1 MASKTKIVAV
11 TEFITNIKR
20 KEFIILTFLLPLILF
35 MSMVYPLLFLQTVSH
50 QRELLGVVD
59 ETGAVLPI
67 LKERYHDY
75 NIGEIKTAVEAR
87 QLLENDSISGYIVIP
102 KDFLKI
108 GKASYYSKI
117 QLSSLSPANIN
128 LERILSDIVIENL
141 LLDKGIPKE
150 TIDKVKNPIEME
162 RITVTKKG
170 EEIETPFAFFGNY
183 LLPLFLFMS
192 IMNAGGYLLN
202 GIIEEKENKVVE
214 VLLST
219 ISSNELLSGKILGLG
234 GLGIVQV
241 GIWMIGIIAVT
252 SLLKIPLVSLE
263 KGVLMMIDFVLGYL
277 FYSSIFAMIGSISTS
292 TRDSQQISAI
302 VSFFVFI
309 PLLLFLGIVQNP
321 NMNFIRVLGMIP
333 PFIPTIMMMRVLL
346 SEVPFIDIIISILIL
361 SVALVAAAKIA
372 SKMFKIGI
380 LMYGKKPSFNE
391 AVSYTHLRAHE
402 TVLDLVCR
410 LLLEKKKQQLPYRS
424 HTHVHIH

>member
-1 MASKTKIVAV
+1 MVSKTKIVAV

-35 MSMVYPLLFLQTVSH
+35 MSMVIPLLFMQTVSH
-50 QRELLGVVD
+50 EREILGVVD

-102 KDFLKI
+102 KDFLRI

-263 KGVLMMIDFVLGYL
+263 KGVLMMIYFVLGYL

-391 AVSYTHLRAHE
+391 VLRWI
-402 TVLDLVCR
+402 R
-410 LLLEKKKQQLPYRS
+410 G
-424 HTHVHIH
+424 

>member
-35 MSMVYPLLFLQTVSH
+35 MSMVIPLLFMQTVSH
-50 QRELLGVVD
+50 EREILGVVD

-87 QLLENDSISGYIVIP
+87 QLLENDSISSYIVIP
-102 KDFLKI
+102 KDFLRI

-241 GIWMIGIIAVT
+241 GIWMMGIIAVT

-263 KGVLMMIDFVLGYL
+263 KGVLMMIYFVLGYL

-391 AVSYTHLRAHE
+391 VLRWI
-402 TVLDLVCR
+402 R
-410 LLLEKKKQQLPYRS
+410 G
-424 HTHVHIH
+424 

>member
-1 MASKTKIVAV
+1 MVSKTKIVAV

-35 MSMVYPLLFLQTVSH
+35 MSMVIPLLFMQTVSH
-50 QRELLGVVD
+50 EREILGVVD

-241 GIWMIGIIAVT
+241 GIWMMGIIAVT

-263 KGVLMMIDFVLGYL
+263 KGVLMMIYFVLGYL

-391 AVSYTHLRAHE
+391 VLRWI
-402 TVLDLVCR
+402 R
-410 LLLEKKKQQLPYRS
+410 G
-424 HTHVHIH
+424 

>member
-11 TEFITNIKR
+11 TEFITNVKR

-35 MSMVYPLLFLQTVSH
+35 MSMVIPLLFMQTVSH
-50 QRELLGVVD
+50 EREVLGVVD

-75 NIGEIKTAVEAR
+75 NIREIKTAVEAR

-117 QLSSLSPANIN
+117 QLSSLSPANLN

-150 TIDKVKNPIEME
+150 TINKVKNPIEME
-162 RITVTKKG
+162 RVTVTKKG

-241 GIWMIGIIAVT
+241 GIWTFGIIIIT

-263 KGVLMMIDFVLGYL
+263 KGVLMMIYFVLGYL

-333 PFIPTIMMMRVLL
+333 PFVPTIMMMRVLL
-346 SEVPFIDIIISILIL
+346 SEVPFIDLIVSILIL

-380 LMYGKKPSFNE
+380 LIYGKKPSFNE
-391 AVSYTHLRAHE
+391 VLRWIRE
-402 TVLDLVCR
+402 
-410 LLLEKKKQQLPYRS
+410 
-424 HTHVHIH
+424 

>member
-1 MASKTKIVAV
+1 MVSKTKIVAV

-35 MSMVYPLLFLQTVSH
+35 MSMVIPLLFMQTVSH
-50 QRELLGVVD
+50 EREILGVVD

-108 GKASYYSKI
+108 GRASYYSKI

-241 GIWMIGIIAVT
+241 GIWMMGIIAVT

-263 KGVLMMIDFVLGYL
+263 KGVLMMIYFVLGYL

-391 AVSYTHLRAHE
+391 VLRWI
-402 TVLDLVCR
+402 R
-410 LLLEKKKQQLPYRS
+410 G
-424 HTHVHIH
+424 

>member
-1 MASKTKIVAV
+1 MVSKTKIVAV

-35 MSMVYPLLFLQTVSH
+35 MSMVIPLLFMQTVSH
-50 QRELLGVVD
+50 EREILGVVD

-108 GKASYYSKI
+108 GRASYYSKI

-263 KGVLMMIDFVLGYL
+263 KGVLMMIYFVLGYL

-391 AVSYTHLRAHE
+391 VLR
-402 TVLDLVCR
+402 
-410 LLLEKKKQQLPYRS
+410 
-424 HTHVHIH
+424 

>member
-11 TEFITNIKR
+11 TEFITNVKR

-35 MSMVYPLLFLQTVSH
+35 MSMVIPLLFMQTVSH
-50 QRELLGVVD
+50 EREILGVVD

-67 LKERYHDY
+67 LKERYQDY

-117 QLSSLSPANIN
+117 QLSSLSPANLN

-150 TIDKVKNPIEME
+150 TINKVKNPIEME

-241 GIWMIGIIAVT
+241 GIWTFGIIIIT

-263 KGVLMMIDFVLGYL
+263 KGVLMMIYFVLGYL

-333 PFIPTIMMMRVLL
+333 PFVPTIMMMRVLL
-346 SEVPFIDIIISILIL
+346 SEVPFIDLITSILIL
-361 SVALVAAAKIA
+361 SAALIAAAKIA

-391 AVSYTHLRAHE
+391 VLRWIRE
-402 TVLDLVCR
+402 
-410 LLLEKKKQQLPYRS
+410 
-424 HTHVHIH
+424 

>member
-35 MSMVYPLLFLQTVSH
+35 MSMVIPLLFMQTVSH
-50 QRELLGVVD
+50 EREILGVVD

-263 KGVLMMIDFVLGYL
+263 KGVLMMIYFVLGYL

-391 AVSYTHLRAHE
+391 VLRWI
-402 TVLDLVCR
+402 R
-410 LLLEKKKQQLPYRS
+410 G
-424 HTHVHIH
+424 

>member
-1 MASKTKIVAV
+1 MVSKTKIVAV

-35 MSMVYPLLFLQTVSH
+35 MSMVIPLLFMQTVSH
-50 QRELLGVVD
+50 EREILGVVD

-87 QLLENDSISGYIVIP
+87 QLLENDSISSYIVIP

-263 KGVLMMIDFVLGYL
+263 KGVLMMIYFVLGYL

-391 AVSYTHLRAHE
+391 VLRWI
-402 TVLDLVCR
+402 R
-410 LLLEKKKQQLPYRS
+410 G
-424 HTHVHIH
+424 

>member
-35 MSMVYPLLFLQTVSH
+35 MSMVIPLLFMQTVSH
-50 QRELLGVVD
+50 EREILGVVD

-108 GKASYYSKI
+108 GRASYYSKI

-241 GIWMIGIIAVT
+241 GIWMMGIIAVT

-263 KGVLMMIDFVLGYL
+263 KGVLMMIYFVLGYL

-391 AVSYTHLRAHE
+391 VLRWI
-402 TVLDLVCR
+402 R
-410 LLLEKKKQQLPYRS
+410 G
-424 HTHVHIH
+424 

>member
-1 MASKTKIVAV
+1 MVSKTKIVAV

-35 MSMVYPLLFLQTVSH
+35 MSMVIPLLFMQTVSH
-50 QRELLGVVD
+50 EREILGVVD

-87 QLLENDSISGYIVIP
+87 QLLENDSISSYIVIP

-108 GKASYYSKI
+108 GRASYYSKI

-263 KGVLMMIDFVLGYL
+263 KGVLMMIYFVLGYL

-391 AVSYTHLRAHE
+391 VLRWI
-402 TVLDLVCR
+402 R
-410 LLLEKKKQQLPYRS
+410 G
-424 HTHVHIH
+424 

>member
-35 MSMVYPLLFLQTVSH
+35 MSMVIPLLFMQTVSH
-50 QRELLGVVD
+50 EREILGVVD

-241 GIWMIGIIAVT
+241 GIWMMGIIAVT

-263 KGVLMMIDFVLGYL
+263 KGVLMMIYFVLGYL

-391 AVSYTHLRAHE
+391 VLRWI
-402 TVLDLVCR
+402 R
-410 LLLEKKKQQLPYRS
+410 G
-424 HTHVHIH
+424 